1 MRDALLELGT
11 PQRQH
16 SIDETPRSRRAK
28 NTLRPV
34 AALMPARNHELKQ
47 VDNVVGMKM
56 GKKDR
61 VERASGR
68 PRRDE
73 ALGRAGAAI
82 DQKCVSIMAHQIRGA
97 KTLGIALRTA
107 RAEQC

>member
-11 PQRQH
+11 PQGQH

-34 AALMPARNHELKQ
+34 AALMPARNHELKE

-61 VERASGR
+61 VECASGR

-82 DQKCVSIMAHQIRGA
+82 DQKRVSIMAYQIGGA
-97 KTLGIALRTA
+97 EALRIALRTTRA
-107 RAEQC
+107 RAC